1 MWYHSQ
7 MDTEGALKYSVH
19 RLGLMKDRN
28 QSLHPLIQSIRRN
41 VATSVKDM
49 KESGIVGY

>member
-7 MDTEGALKYSVH
+7 MDTEGVLKYSVL
-19 RLGLMKDRN
+19 RLGLMKGGN
-28 QSLHPLIQSIRRN
+28 QSLYPLIHSVRRN

-49 KESGIVGY
+49 KESGILRK